1 MSEEHLESKCGFGM
15 YHLPPGNFHN
25 APAEVNQMK
34 QTKRQQKHCWNDYR
48 NANSQSCVLILSNIA
63 SSLGDIPQLNRV
75 VSLDIEL
82 WNSFSSA
89 WSHFYTSHKI
99 TDNTNKITKK
109 TDCTLCL
116 VKMIL
121 CDIWKAFVKTTQYF
135 PAKLRVRFIISQ
147 VTWMTGQSFDSTP
160 GVIYRSGPTTD
171 TGPGFGVRSLALSAF
186 NLICHKG
193 WVISQAAASLS
204 GSQCILF
211 LLKLKSSQAV
221 LSCWGPW
228 CHCAVNLELS
238 ASGYCLDGWRFD
250 CVLVLL

>member
-1 MSEEHLESKCGFGM
+1 MSGEHLESKCGFGM
-15 YHLPPGNFHN
+15 YHLPPENIHN
-25 APAEVNQMK
+25 APADVNQMK

-48 NANSQSCVLILSNIA
+48 NANSQSCVLILSNVA
-63 SSLGDIPQLNRV
+63 SSVGDIPQLNRV
-75 VSLDIEL
+75 VSPDIEL

-99 TDNTNKITKK
+99 TDNTNKINNKA
-109 TDCTLCL
+109 DSTL
-116 VKMIL
+116 
-121 CDIWKAFVKTTQYF
+121 W
-135 PAKLRVRFIISQ
+135 VRFIISQ
-147 VTWMTGQSFDSTP
+147 ATWMTGQSFDSTP
-160 GVIYRSGPTTD
+160 GVIYRSGPSTD
-171 TGPGFGVRSLALSAF
+171 TGPGQAGFGVRGLALSAF

-228 CHCAVNLELS
+228 CHCAVYLELS
-238 ASGYCLDGWRFD
+238 ASGYCLDGWWFD